1 LFRVPRT
8 REYDSAT
15 LAFRY
20 TKSRPKFWQ
29 GTVDKVWENA
39 VKRSRD
45 GIVRDP
51 NTNEILTWDK
61 FKQRRGQWDMGH
73 PKDK

>member
-1 LFRVPRT
+1 M
-8 REYDSAT
+8 
-15 LAFRY
+15 
-20 TKSRPKFWQ
+20 
-29 GTVDKVWENA
+29 WENA

-61 FKQRRGQWDMGH
+61 FKQRRGQWDMG
-73 PKDK
+73 PLLSEECVNNLVLLS